1 MTDDVEQFLT
11 PEDTTYIYYDKD
23 GQVIEEEIGSSCAY
37 IATVKGKN
45 FNYVKSMRG
54 RLFDPFGM
62 DANKINSVNTKFSKV
77 SVDTFNHYIKY
88 LETKQNNSLTW
99 AERSFL
105 ND

>member
-1 MTDDVEQFLT
+1 MTDDIEEFLT
-11 PEDTTYIYYDKD
+11 PDDTTYIYYDKD
-23 GQVIEEEIGSSCAY
+23 GKIIVEEIGASCAY
-37 IATVKGKN
+37 IA
-45 FNYVKSMRG
+45 YVKSMRG

-77 SVDTFNHYIKY
+77 NNETFNHYIKY

>member
-1 MTDDVEQFLT
+1 MTDDIEEFLT
-11 PEDTTYIYYDKD
+11 PDDTTYIYYDKD
-23 GQVIEEEIGSSCAY
+23 GKVIVEEIGASCAY
-37 IATVKGKN
+37 IATVKGKEMR
-45 FNYVKSMRG
+45 YVKSMRG
-54 RLFDPFGM
+54 HLFDPFGM

-77 SVDTFNHYIKY
+77 NNETFNHYIKY

>member
-1 MTDDVEQFLT
+1 
-11 PEDTTYIYYDKD
+11 
-23 GQVIEEEIGSSCAY
+23 
-37 IATVKGKN
+37 
-45 FNYVKSMRG
+45 MRG

-77 SVDTFNHYIKY
+77 SIDTFNHYIKY

>member
-11 PEDTTYIYYDKD
+11 PQDTTYVYYNRD
-23 GQVIEEEIGSSCAY
+23 GQVIEEKIESSCAY
-37 IATVKGKN
+37 IATVENKE
-45 FNYVKSMRG
+45 FNYVKCMRG
-54 RLFDPFGM
+54 HLFDPFGM

-77 SVDTFNHYIKY
+77 NDETFNHYLKY

-105 ND
+105 NG

>member
-11 PEDTTYIYYDKD
+11 PEDTTYVYYGID
-23 GQVIEEEIGSSCAY
+23 GKVIEEEIGSSCAY
-37 IATVKGKN
+37 IATVKGRDL
-45 FNYVKSMRG
+45 NYVKSMRG

-88 LETKQNNSLTW
+88 LETRQNNSLTW